1 MPTIKFKN
9 SSTPGAVPANGSL
22 QRGELAINWADRK
35 AWVGNASNNPVKI
48 IGSIANQDASSVSIT
63 GGTVSV
69 GNLGQSTPSSG
80 VAAAVSVGG
89 TSMTATR
96 ATDTASDSASTVT
109 STGVNWAA
117 NKLKGRL
124 KNIYTYNGAG
134 TYTYTKS
141 GPDVTRVHVMVTGGG
156 GGARAYSECG
166 GAGGF
171 AEGVYDATG
180 ITTVTVT
187 VGGGSGGGSYFGF
200 SGQGGSTSFG
210 GYISA
215 AGGYGANQ
223 NSSHSGGHGGLGYG
237 GAINTYGG
245 MGSSHTNN
253 DQYSHSNSCQGQ
265 GGASFFGGSM
275 AADRPDWSISTVG
288 APGSGGVAISPSH
301 NGQGGRSGKDGCC
314 VIYEYI

>member
-9 SSTPGAVPANGSL
+9 SNTPGAVPPNGSL
-22 QRGELAINWADRK
+22 AQGEIAINYADRK
-35 AWVGNASNNPVKI
+35 AWVGNASGNPVKI
-48 IGSIANQDASSVSIT
+48 VGTIANQDSNNIAIT
-63 GGTVSV
+63 GGSISV
-69 GNLGQSTPSSG
+69 GSLGQSTASTG
-80 VAAAVSVGG
+80 AAGTVNVGG
-89 TSMTATR
+89 TGLTATR
-96 ATDTASDSASTVT
+96 ATNTGTDSASTMT
-109 STGVNWAA
+109 STGTNWAGD
-117 NKLKGRL
+117 KLRSRL

-156 GGARAYSECG
+156 GGARSYSECG

-245 MGSSHTNN
+245 SGSSHSNN
-253 DQYSHSNSCQGQ
+253 DQYSPSNSCQGQ

-288 APGSGGVAISPSH
+288 APGSGGVAISPGH

-314 VIYEYI
+314 IVYEYI